1 MSLFGDEKAEDVQKT
16 LTKCIRVGTVSS
28 INAEKHTARVVFS
41 DEGNNVSYDLPIIVP
56 NTYDNSDYQ
65 MPDINEDVLCL
76 FLPDGVEDGFI
87 LGSWYAGEVKP
98 PCDNPEIRRVKF
110 KDGTTVSYN
119 RLTHELDVVIEGTH
133 IHADRQ
139 KVNITT
145 LQEVNI
151 NTTNANITAS
161 GNITMQSGGDTT
173 ITAGGT
179 LTLQGSTTNIN

>member
-1 MSLFGDEKAEDVQKT
+1 MSLFGDEKAEDVQQT

-119 RLTHELDVVIEGTH
+119 RLTHELDAQVENTL
-133 IHADRQ
+133 IHADRSD
-139 KVNITT
+139 VSIIAPGDITIKAGGT
-145 LQEVNI
+145 VTIQGATVNI
-151 NTTNANITAS
+151 N
-161 GNITMQSGGDTT
+161 
-173 ITAGGT
+173 
-179 LTLQGSTTNIN
+179 